1 MDNLSPCL
9 VDTVYPQKILPNNK
23 KESSKK
29 VQNEITMKNEN
40 IRVHLY
46 IKTCNFFYF
55 NILDPRSD
63 DNYFQKSL
71 KFHKKMT

>member
-9 VDTVYPQKILPNNK
+9 VDTVYPQKILSNNK

-46 IKTCNFFYF
+46 IRTCNFFF
-55 NILDPRSD
+55 IST
-63 DNYFQKSL
+63 F
-71 KFHKKMT
+71 